1 MAIRT
6 RASGFRASGNWDHW
20 TVVVP
25 ALVSGTQMLINVPAD
40 KSLDL
45 VGFRIAAYFAASAGN
60 TSPAVVS
67 LYEGSTGSTA
77 LVPLFIAEPAAYAG
91 LSFSESQDLGDG
103 LRLQQGNDL
112 KIGIPPNVGFGTGPL
127 VITAMIYGRLN

>member
-25 ALVSGTQMLINVPAD
+25 SLVSGTQMLINVPAN

-67 LYEGSTGSTA
+67 LYEESTA
-77 LVPLFIAEPAAYAG
+77 LVPLFIAEPSAYSG
-91 LSFSESQDLGDG
+91 LSFLESQDLGDG

-112 KIGIPPNVGFGTGPL
+112 RIGTSVGFGNGSL
-127 VITAMIYGRLN
+127 VISAMLYGRIN